1 MTDSTAAIS
10 GLAMMFVL
18 GIRHGFDPDHIAC
31 IDGFT
36 WRSVEQ
42 GKRFAPWVGTL
53 FALGHGFIVTL
64 IAVGVG
70 ALAQSV
76 RVPDAMMAVFAW
88 APTLLL
94 FVIGLLN
101 LRGLLRAN
109 GEYRPVLWKS
119 RLLPEPLRKHS
130 NPFSIVLV
138 GMLFAVVFDTATQ
151 AAMWT
156 YAATT
161 NGGTRAALIAG
172 VAFTMGMMLTDTIDG
187 RLLLRIVGRA
197 GEDAH
202 GGRRKRVLGWMIVVF
217 SLGAGVYNVAKA
229 LLPMVEVDDR
239 TYSLAGAA
247 LVLVVFTMWLRAHR
261 QTARPAG
268 RCQDTAGTLS
278 KLGPRTDCE

>member
-1 MTDSTAAIS
+1 MIDSTAAIS

-42 GKRFAPWVGTL
+42 GKRFAPWVGTM

-70 ALAQSV
+70 ALAQAV

-88 APTLLL
+88 APTVLL

-101 LRGLLRAN
+101 LRGLLRAHS
-109 GEYRPVLWKS
+109 EFRPTLWKS
-119 RLLPEPLRKHS
+119 RLMPEKLRNHS
-130 NPFSIVLV
+130 NPFAIILV

-151 AAMWT
+151 ASMWT

-161 NGGTRAALIAG
+161 NGGATAALIAG
-172 VAFTMGMMLTDTIDG
+172 LAFTMGMMLTDTIDG
-187 RLLLRIVGRA
+187 RLLWRIVRRA
-197 GEDAH
+197 DEVESSR
-202 GGRRKRVLGWMIVVF
+202 RRKRVLGWMIVVF
-217 SLGAGVYNVAKA
+217 SLGAGLYNVAKE
-229 LLPMVEVDDR
+229 LLPMLEVDDL
-239 TYSLAGAA
+239 TYSIAGVA
-247 LVLVVFTMWLRAHR
+247 LVLVVFTMWLRAR
-261 QTARPAG
+261 RESTQR
-268 RCQDTAGTLS
+268 AGT
-278 KLGPRTDCE
+278 C